1 MPFPLISTALGVCF
15 ALVWA
20 FIGGMLLRDGYVAAR
35 RDRDT
40 ETPILPFLSP
50 RDGVPPKPSGGPHTR
65 SARDRTRMRVA
76 S

>member
-1 MPFPLISTALGVCF
+1 MPFPLISTALGICF
-15 ALVWA
+15 VLVWA
-20 FIGGMLLRDGYVAAR
+20 FIGGMLLRDGYLAAR

-40 ETPILPFLSP
+40 EIPILPFLNP

-65 SARDRTRMRVA
+65 TARHRAPMRTA